1 MAAEDIRHF
10 RVVGRAAGG
19 GDYFSGFSEVCGAH
33 YRRGYDDELFHILI
47 AEIIEAVQRAPGDAQ
62 RLPRTNLDGRAVNRP
77 GKDPSIP

>member
-10 RVVGRAAGG
+10 RVIGRAAGG

-47 AEIIEAVQRAPGDAQ
+47 AEIIEAVQR
-62 RLPRTNLDGRAVNRP
+62 RP
-77 GKDPSIP
+77 GGCTAPARDQPRWACRQPSR